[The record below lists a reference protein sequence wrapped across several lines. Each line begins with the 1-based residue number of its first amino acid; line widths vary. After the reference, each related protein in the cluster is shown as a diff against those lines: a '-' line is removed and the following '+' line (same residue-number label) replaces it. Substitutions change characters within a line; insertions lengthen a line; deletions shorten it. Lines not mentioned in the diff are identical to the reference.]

1 MSCTRLV
8 RVFFYYASADS
19 PHFGLLV
26 ALVVFGV
33 LSKTELILSHII
45 LTRNAS
51 IMTLL
56 FSVGFPDFRWM
67 KTTTYSIFCTN
78 FT

>member
-8 RVFFYYASADS
+8 RVFFYYTDTDS

-26 ALVVFGV
+26 DSVVFGV
-33 LSKTELILSHII
+33 LSKTELILPYII

-56 FSVGFPDFRWM
+56 FSVGSPDFRRM
-67 KTTTYSIFCTN
+67 ETR
-78 FT
+78 